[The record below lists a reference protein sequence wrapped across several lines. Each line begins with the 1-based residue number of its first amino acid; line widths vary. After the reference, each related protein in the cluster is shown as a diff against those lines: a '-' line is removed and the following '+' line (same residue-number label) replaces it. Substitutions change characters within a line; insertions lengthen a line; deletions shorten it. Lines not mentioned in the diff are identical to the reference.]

1 MRKYFILAALLCSQL
16 AHGADMYVMGQSRER
31 HVNVNNRIL
40 AVVNGKPLSVYDVM
54 KKMDVHFYRQFP
66 EYASSAEA
74 RHQFYQAQWKNML
87 RDLVDKELILAD
99 AESAKVEVSAG
110 DVRQEMENMFGPN
123 IIANLDKLGMT
134 YAEAEEIVKGDILLR
149 RMLFVRVQNK
159 VMRKVTPQVV
169 RNAYE
174 HYAKDNVKA
183 PEWKYQV
190 ISVRD
195 DDAVRGAETA
205 NMAYRLLTE
214 DHVGIGELKTKLAE
228 VGAVVNPDSINVSEE
243 FAHTEKEVSSAYKE
257 VLSHLQPGIFSV
269 PTAQSSRR
277 DNGKVFRIFFLKEM
291 VSGGAQAFSAVE
303 SLIKEKLMDDEMD
316 KETISYLKQLRD
328 HYHVKDSDISSA
340 IPEGFEPF
348 TLK

>member
-1 MRKYFILAALLCSQL
+1 MRKYFILAALLCSHL

-134 YAEAEEIVKGDILLR
+134 
-149 RMLFVRVQNK
+149 
-159 VMRKVTPQVV
+159 
-169 RNAYE
+169 
-174 HYAKDNVKA
+174 
-183 PEWKYQV
+183 
-190 ISVRD
+190 
-195 DDAVRGAETA
+195 
-205 NMAYRLLTE
+205 
-214 DHVGIGELKTKLAE
+214 
-228 VGAVVNPDSINVSEE
+228 
-243 FAHTEKEVSSAYKE
+243 
-257 VLSHLQPGIFSV
+257 
-269 PTAQSSRR
+269 
-277 DNGKVFRIFFLKEM
+277 
-291 VSGGAQAFSAVE
+291 
-303 SLIKEKLMDDEMD
+303 
-316 KETISYLKQLRD
+316 
-328 HYHVKDSDISSA
+328 
-340 IPEGFEPF
+340 
-348 TLK
+348 